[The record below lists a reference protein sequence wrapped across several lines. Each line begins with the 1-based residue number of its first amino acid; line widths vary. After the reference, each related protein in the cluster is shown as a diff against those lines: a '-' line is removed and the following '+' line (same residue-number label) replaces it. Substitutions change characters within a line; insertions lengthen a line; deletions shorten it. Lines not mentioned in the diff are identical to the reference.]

1 MLQTSARRPETAEIV
16 GGEHNETSEI
26 VGGEHNETAEIV
38 GGEHN
43 ELSEIAG
50 GELAKENSDDQSVV
64 SSTRARS
71 LPETR
76 GHSANAGSGE
86 SSENRRRTDNA
97 GGSQSR
103 PMTMSEGNF

>member
-26 VGGEHNETAEIV
+26 VGGEHTETAEIV
-38 GGEHN
+38 
-43 ELSEIAG
+43 G
-50 GELAKENSDDQSVV
+50 GELAKENSDGQSAV

-71 LPETR
+71 LPETA
-76 GHSANAGSGE
+76 ANAGSGG

-97 GGSQSR
+97 GSSQSR

>member
-1 MLQTSARRPETAEIV
+1 MLQTSARRPEIAEIAEIA
-16 GGEHNETSEI
+16 GGEHIES
-26 VGGEHNETAEIV
+26 
-38 GGEHN
+38 
-43 ELSEIAG
+43 SEIAG
-50 GELAKENSDDQSVV
+50 GELAEENSDGQSAE